1 MVKPVESKKTPEMNI
16 KVEMTENRHFV
27 LCYYDLDSECE
38 QRLEQ
43 PDPNSCA
50 QCRTY
55 YSYVPYPRWHRQL
68 QIHVKQG
75 RQEYADRPI
84 AHTSQNKRDFIT
96 HYTI

>member
-1 MVKPVESKKTPEMNI
+1 MIKSVESKKTPDNENL
-16 KVEMTENRHFV
+16 KVLMMENRYFV

-55 YSYVPYPRWHRQL
+55 YSYVPYSRWYRQL
-68 QIHVKQG
+68 QIHIKQG
-75 RQEYADRPI
+75 VKNTQMGL
-84 AHTSQNKRDFIT
+84 
-96 HYTI
+96 